1 MSKEKI
7 YTITITEKELNILK
21 NDINIKSMLGKLKW
35 DSAVIIRHIIHDTD
49 KQCKGESMLH
59 DRKKIIFEDRL
70 NKAKDENK
78 KTEESF
84 FNSLL
89 NICILNGLVD
99 WSDKD
104 PKKEFAD
111 IGKLL
116 IIYMK
121 ASGIEFEDINKDSA
135 K

>member
-1 MSKEKI
+1 
-7 YTITITEKELNILK
+7 
-21 NDINIKSMLGKLKW
+21 
-35 DSAVIIRHIIHDTD
+35 
-49 KQCKGESMLH
+49 MLH

-121 ASGIEFEDINKDSA
+121 ASGIEFEDINKDAA